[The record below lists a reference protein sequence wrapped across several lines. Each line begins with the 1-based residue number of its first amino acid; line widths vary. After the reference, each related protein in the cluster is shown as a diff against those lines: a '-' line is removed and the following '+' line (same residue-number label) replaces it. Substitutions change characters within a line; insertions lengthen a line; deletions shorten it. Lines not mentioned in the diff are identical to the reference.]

1 MKPRLLSW
9 LLLGSLVLGASTVY
23 ALTAPAAPAG
33 ADADEESSDVQK
45 EEPPGGVVANTAP
58 TTDDFA
64 SELLSPL
71 DTPVYH
77 FIGDT
82 VLVQLTAKNDTSLRS
97 VRLFPLGL
105 ANSMFESA
113 GTCSVAGQARK
124 DGSDE
129 LPLAAGKSIMA
140 SCAITP
146 RQGGKGW
153 SFSLFSKGT
162 SGTAVVQI
170 EKAAGENS
178 AWEVERIQFTT
189 EPIFLSPLSGAICGS
204 LVLGLF
210 AQFVARKSSWKSAL
224 GAVAIGTLVAI
235 ILMFGLSAFAGEGG
249 QGLPIN
255 VTVADFRGGFL
266 IGLFAHLLR
275 EKIAEKLHIKTAPHP

>member
-1 MKPRLLSW
+1 MKPRLISW
-9 LLLGSLVLGASTVY
+9 FLLVSLVLGSNSLY
-23 ALTAPAAPAG
+23 ALNTPTVPTG
-33 ADADEESSDVQK
+33 TPTDEETSEVPKDESSG
-45 EEPPGGVVANTAP
+45 EEVSSTAT

-71 DTPVYH
+71 DAPIYH

-82 VLVQLTAKNDTSLRS
+82 VLVQLTARNDTSLRS

-113 GTCSVAGQARK
+113 GTCSVAGQERK

-146 RQGGKGW
+146 RQGFKGW

-162 SGTAVVQI
+162 AGTAVVQI

-178 AWEVERIQFTT
+178 AWEVERVKFTT

-210 AQFVARKSSWKSAL
+210 AQFVARKSNWKSAL
-224 GAVAIGTLVAI
+224 GAVGIGSLVAI

-255 VTVADFRGGFL
+255 VTIADFRGGFL
-266 IGLFAHLLR
+266 VGLFAHLLR
-275 EKIAEKLHIKTAPHP
+275 ETIAEKLNIKTAQHP